1 MSLYRLATQRP
12 ALAALV
18 CAGVQ
23 FLLTVLILKA
33 GIAFAPPAMFGK
45 IKLVAFASTIIYPLV
60 LAHLFGLWSK
70 LGLELGKIKPA
81 PFFLASLLSGAVFV
95 SMGFHQNEPG
105 SVGSILLIQFANA
118 FGEEL
123 LFRGVIFSLLL
134 ALPMW
139 QAILINGILFGSMHL
154 IHGFMDASWT
164 SALNHAILTIP
175 AGMMFVAVRYRTGS
189 LWLAVMLHMILN
201 LCIIFSNVE
210 PAAGPTVYFVVQRLA
225 NVLELGLTAYAV
237 LKGSQRAA
245 LA

>member
-1 MSLYRLATQRP
+1 
-12 ALAALV
+12 
-18 CAGVQ
+18 
-23 FLLTVLILKA
+23 
-33 GIAFAPPAMFGK
+33 
-45 IKLVAFASTIIYPLV
+45 
-60 LAHLFGLWSK
+60 
-70 LGLELGKIKPA
+70 
-81 PFFLASLLSGAVFV
+81 
-95 SMGFHQNEPG
+95 
-105 SVGSILLIQFANA
+105 
-118 FGEEL
+118 
-123 LFRGVIFSLLL
+123 
-134 ALPMW
+134 
-139 QAILINGILFGSMHL
+139 MHL